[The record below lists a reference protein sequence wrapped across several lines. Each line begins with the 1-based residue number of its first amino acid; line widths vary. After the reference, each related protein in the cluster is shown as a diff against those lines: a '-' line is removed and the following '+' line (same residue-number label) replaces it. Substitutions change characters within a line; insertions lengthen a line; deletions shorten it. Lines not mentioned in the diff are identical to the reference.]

1 MMYTVTWLPKYKS
14 KVQGKY
20 DNWMML
26 NSSNIGFPAPY
37 KLIVSNYRIIY
48 K

>member
-1 MMYTVTWLPKYKS
+1 MYSVTWLPKYKS
-14 KVQGKY
+14 KIQGKY
-20 DNWMML
+20 DNWRML
-26 NSSNIGFPAPY
+26 NSSNIGILAPY